1 MSPWRRAVLGV
12 MLAVAARPAWAAPGE
27 GTGGGILARAPL
39 GARSLALGGSYG
51 ALGGAPESFLANPAA
66 AGLTESTAAVAALEQ
81 GVEGVAWNGL
91 VAIQPVL
98 PWLAVGAGF
107 ATLSA
112 GRVETY
118 DAVGGSYQA
127 DLEQDR
133 LAAAGAS
140 AVLGN
145 VLAGVSLKY
154 DDTTLLGI
162 EHASAILADLGMA
175 VRLDLTPPDHWDG
188 GVNPNVAILS
198 LAAGNLGTS
207 FRYGS
212 GDRATDPPPTV
223 WRASA
228 SVASALG
235 QGRRSV
241 VIAALDV
248 PRATARPEARAGL
261 EFSLPA
267 GPVEIAMRGGAR
279 LRHDGG
285 LLTLGLGLGIRG
297 CSLDYAYAAADQAF
311 AATHHVSVGFDLAAF
326 RRRPPPD
333 EAP

>member
-1 MSPWRRAVLGV
+1 MRGWRGVVL
-12 MLAVAARPAWAAPGE
+12 AAAMTAAAGPAGAAPGE

-39 GARSLALGGSYG
+39 GARSQAMGGSYG
-51 ALGGAPESFLANPAA
+51 ALAGAPESFLANPAA
-66 AGLTESTAAVAALEQ
+66 AALTESTAAVAAYEQ

-91 VAIQPVL
+91 VAVQPVL

-112 GRVETY
+112 GRVETF

-133 LAAAGAS
+133 LAAAGGS
-140 AVLGN
+140 AVLGD

-154 DDTTLLGI
+154 DDTTLLGT
-162 EHASAILADLGMA
+162 EHASAILADVGLA
-175 VRLDLTPPDHWDG
+175 VRLDLDPPDHWDG
-188 GVNPNVAILS
+188 GVNPNVAVLS
-198 LAAGNLGTS
+198 FAAGNLGTS

-223 WRASA
+223 WRAAA
-228 SVASALG
+228 SVASSLG

-241 VIAALDV
+241 VVAGLDV

-261 EFSLPA
+261 EVVLPA
-267 GPVEIAMRGGAR
+267 GPVELALRGGAR

-285 LLTLGLGLGIRG
+285 LLTVGLGLGIRG
-297 CSLDYAYAAADQAF
+297 CSLDYAYAAADQVF

-333 EAP
+333 EGP